1 MSIPLSET
9 AFSLSGKTV
18 LLTGASSGIGRATAV
33 VLSRLGAKVLLVA
46 RSEAGLAETRSQ
58 MVDGE
63 HVVCPFDLNE
73 IDAIPDWLKQ
83 LGKTHGAISGL
94 VHSAGIHATRP
105 VRFQSSAQLDEVMRV
120 NFTAAMQ
127 LAKGFRQ
134 RGVCTNPSSLVFISS
149 VMGLVGQAG
158 VSAYVASKGALVAVA
173 RSLALELAPEGIRV
187 NCVAPGQVE
196 SPMANAQQETLTA
209 EQQQAIA
216 AMHPLGIG
224 QPEDVGNAIA
234 FLLSNAS
241 RWITGTTLVV
251 DGGYTAH

>member
-1 MSIPLSET
+1 MSTLLSET
-9 AFSLSGKTV
+9 PFSLADRVV
-18 LLTGASSGIGRATAV
+18 LVTGASSGIGRATAI
-33 VLSRLGAKVLLVA
+33 VLSKLGAKLLLVA
-46 RSEAGLAETRSQ
+46 RSPEGLAETRSLLS
-58 MVDGE
+58 DGP
-63 HVVCPFDLNE
+63 HVVCPFDLND

-83 LGKTHGAISGL
+83 VGKEHGPLAGL
-94 VHSAGIHATRP
+94 VHSAGIHVTRP
-105 VRFQSSAQLDEVMRV
+105 VRFQSSEQLGEVMRV

-127 LAKGFRQ
+127 LVKGFRQ
-134 RGVCTNPSSLVFISS
+134 RGVCTNPSSVVLVSS
-149 VMGLVGQAG
+149 VMGLVGQPG

-173 RSLALELAPEGIRV
+173 RSLALELAPDGIRV

-196 SPMANAQQETLTA
+196 SRMAAAQMESLTA

-224 QPEDVGNAIA
+224 QPEDIGNSVA
-234 FLLSNAS
+234 FLLSNAA